1 MVTKKETSDLDFE
14 SLLEK
19 YDYKFQK
26 GDLVKGIICG
36 FDSQG
41 VMVDIGAKTIAVIPT
56 YEAVDKGE
64 NPEDK
69 FQKGQEGEFLIIK
82 EEDEDGKFLLS
93 KKKVDFAYAWKE
105 LEKAKADDETIMG
118 TVVNVVK
125 GGVLVDVSGVRG
137 FIPSSQLRTRESDVE
152 VGSKLELKI
161 LTLDAQQN
169 NFILSNKKV
178 YEDTAEEARKN
189 IFSQIEAGQ
198 VVKGEV
204 VRITDFGAFIDLGGI
219 DGLLPLSQ
227 LSWRWIDHPT
237 DILKVGDKID
247 VEVIAVD
254 HDKQRVSLSLK
265 NLEPDPWIEAEKQIK
280 EGDKVEGTVTR
291 LKHFGAFVEVYD
303 KQRVSLSLKNLEPDP
318 WIEAEKQIKEGD
330 KVEGTVTRLKH
341 FGAFVEVFPGVEA
354 LLPHNEVVDYQN
366 DSKNILQVGD
376 KISTYILKFNPSD
389 KRIALSIHEQSVSEA
404 GTEE

>member
-1 MVTKKETSDLDFE
+1 MVTKKETSDQDFE
-14 SLLEK
+14 ALLSK

-69 FQKGQEGEFLIIK
+69 FEKGQEGEFLIIK

-105 LEKAKADDETIMG
+105 LEKAKAADETILG
-118 TVVNVVK
+118 TVVNIVK
-125 GGVLVDVSGVRG
+125 GGILVEVSGVRG
-137 FIPSSQLRTRESDVE
+137 FIPSSQLRTREADVE

-237 DILKVGDKID
+237 DILSVGDKID

-254 HDKQRVSLSLK
+254 H
-265 NLEPDPWIEAEKQIK
+265 
-280 EGDKVEGTVTR
+280 
-291 LKHFGAFVEVYD
+291 D

-366 DSKNILQVGD
+366 DTKDILKVGD

-389 KRIALSIHEQSVSEA
+389 KRIALSVHEQTESEVP
-404 GTEE
+404 TEE

>member
-1 MVTKKETSDLDFE
+1 MVTKKETSDQDFE
-14 SLLEK
+14 ALLSQ
-19 YDYKFQK
+19 YDYNFQK
-26 GDLVKGIICG
+26 GDLVKGIVCG

-41 VMVDIGAKTIAVIPT
+41 VMVDIGAKTIAVVPT

-69 FQKGQEGEFLIIK
+69 FEKGQECEFLIIK

-105 LEKAKADDETIMG
+105 LEKAKAADETILG
-118 TVVNVVK
+118 TVVNIVK
-125 GGVLVDVSGVRG
+125 GGILVEVSGVRG
-137 FIPSSQLRTRESDVE
+137 FIPSSQLRTREADVE

-247 VEVIAVD
+247 VEVISVD
-254 HDKQRVSLSLK
+254 H
-265 NLEPDPWIEAEKQIK
+265 E
-280 EGDKVEGTVTR
+280 
-291 LKHFGAFVEVYD
+291 

-366 DSKNILQVGD
+366 ETKDILKVGD
-376 KISTYILKFNPSD
+376 KISTYILKFNPAD
-389 KRIALSIHEQSVSEA
+389 KRIALSVHEQTESEVP
-404 GTEE
+404 TEG

>member
-1 MVTKKETSDLDFE
+1 MVTKKETMDFE
-14 SLLEK
+14 ALLDK

-26 GDLVKGIICG
+26 GDLVKGTVCG

-41 VMVDIGAKTIAVIPT
+41 VMVDIGAKTTAVIPT

-64 NPEDK
+64 NIEDK
-69 FQKGQEGEFLIIK
+69 FKKGQEGEFLIIR

-105 LEKAKADDETIMG
+105 LEKAKADDETILG

-125 GGVLVDVSGVRG
+125 GGVLVEVSGVRG
-137 FIPSSQLRTRESDVE
+137 FIPSSQLRTREADVE

-178 YEDTAEEARKN
+178 YEDSAEETRKN

-237 DILKVGDKID
+237 DILNVGDKID
-247 VEVIAVD
+247 VEVISVD
-254 HDKQRVSLSLK
+254 H
-265 NLEPDPWIEAEKQIK
+265 
-280 EGDKVEGTVTR
+280 
-291 LKHFGAFVEVYD
+291 D

-366 DSKNILQVGD
+366 ESKSILQVGD
-376 KISTYILKFNPSD
+376 KISTYIIKFNPAD
-389 KRIALSIHEQSVSEA
+389 KRIALSVHEASAEPPQES
-404 GTEE
+404 TEE

>member
-118 TVVNVVK
+118 TVVNGVK
-125 GGVLVDVSGVRG
+125 GGVLVEVSGVRG

-161 LTLDAQQN
+161 LTLDSQQN

-254 HDKQRVSLSLK
+254 
-265 NLEPDPWIEAEKQIK
+265 
-280 EGDKVEGTVTR
+280 
-291 LKHFGAFVEVYD
+291 YD

-376 KISTYILKFNPSD
+376 KISTYILKFNPAD

>member
-1 MVTKKETSDLDFE
+1 MAMKKNTSDAEFE
-14 SLLEK
+14 ALLEK

-26 GDLVKGIICG
+26 GDLVKGVICG
-36 FDSQG
+36 FDGQG
-41 VMVDIGAKTIAVIPT
+41 ILVDIGAKTVAKLPD
-56 YEAVDKGE
+56 YEAVDKDE
-64 NPEDK
+64 KLEDK
-69 FQKGQEGEFLIIK
+69 YKKGEEYEFLIIR
-82 EEDEDGKFLLS
+82 EEDEDGQFLLS

-105 LEKAKADDETIMG
+105 LEKAKEADDTILG
-118 TVVNVVK
+118 TVVNTVK
-125 GGVLVDVSGVRG
+125 GGVLVEVSGVRG
-137 FIPSSQLRTRESDVE
+137 FIPSSQLKAKESDIE

-178 YEDTAEEARKN
+178 YEDSVVETRKN

-237 DILKVGDKID
+237 DILNVGDKID

-254 HDKQRVSLSLK
+254 EDKQRVSLSLK
-265 NLEPDPWIEAEKQIK
+265 NLEPDPWEEAEKNIK
-280 EGDKVEGTVTR
+280 EGDKVEGTITR
-291 LKHFGAFVEVYD
+291 
-303 KQRVSLSLKNLEPDP
+303 
-318 WIEAEKQIKEGD
+318 I
-330 KVEGTVTRLKH
+330 KH

-354 LLPHNEVVDYQN
+354 LLPHNEVADYQN
-366 DSKNILQVGD
+366 ETKSILQVGD
-376 KISTYILKFNPSD
+376 KLDTYIIKFNPAD
-389 KRIALSIHEQSVSEA
+389 RRISLSINMPAPEDNSAE
-404 GTEE
+404 